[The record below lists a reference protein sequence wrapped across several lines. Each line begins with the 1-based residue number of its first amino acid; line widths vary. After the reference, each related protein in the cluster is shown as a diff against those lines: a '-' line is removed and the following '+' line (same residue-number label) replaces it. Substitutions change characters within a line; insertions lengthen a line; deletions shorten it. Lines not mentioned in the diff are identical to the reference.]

1 MTQLYQA
8 GKGQPTDEIRKVAEY
23 EGIDVQKLTRRV
35 AKGYV
40 VIPSNKNRNTKP
52 CGVGKGLRTKINAN
66 LGSSPELENVE
77 LEVKKAK
84 IATEYGAD
92 AVMDLSTGPK
102 FHQVRQAIMEVTD
115 LPLGTVPIYQAGI
128 TASDIKEAV
137 VNMDEDDMFQ
147 AIEEQARE
155 GVDFMTVHSGITM
168 DTVEK
173 VKKSERIM
181 GVVSRGGAFLTAWI
195 LHNQE
200 ENPLYKN
207 YDYLLEIARE
217 HDVTLSLG
225 DGLRPGCLADAS
237 DIPQMGEL
245 LILEDLVK
253 RAREADVQVMVEGPG
268 HVPLNQVE
276 ANMQIQKTVCKGA
289 PFYVL
294 GPITTDLAPGY
305 DHITS
310 AIGGALAA
318 YSGADFLCYV
328 TPAEHLSIPGLQDVK
343 EGVVASKIAAQV
355 ADVANGLKSAWDKE
369 MEMAYARKNFQWEK
383 QYQLSFDPEKA
394 RKCREMRPTTASDM
408 CTMCGEFCALRMV
421 QDNI

>member
-1 MTQLYQA
+1 LYQA

-245 LILEDLVK
+245 LILGDLVK